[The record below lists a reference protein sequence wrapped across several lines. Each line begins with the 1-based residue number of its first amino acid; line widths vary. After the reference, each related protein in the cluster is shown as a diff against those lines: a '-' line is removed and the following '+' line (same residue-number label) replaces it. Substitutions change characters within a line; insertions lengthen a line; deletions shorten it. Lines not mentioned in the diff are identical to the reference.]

1 MRRSGRSCPGVAGVA
16 GVADQ
21 AGAVQKLQKLQE
33 LQEWQVV
40 DMMILQKKKSF
51 TGSREII
58 ISGLRGMFFGVQ
70 IMLHFVADVLC

>member
-21 AGAVQKLQKLQE
+21 AGAVQKLQE
-33 LQEWQVV
+33 WQEWQVV